1 MHVLFVQRSYLP
13 DCRANMISVH
23 FIIMQ
28 LLEERIIMTTKLKL
42 KDNTILI
49 TGGASGIGL
58 ELTKT
63 LLQMG
68 NTIII
73 CGRSENK
80 LQKVKNDL
88 PQVHTFQCD
97 VSDQTQREELF
108 SQVTNE
114 HPRLNILINNAVIVN
129 YLKIQDKNY
138 SAALVDQEIQTNF
151 IGPVGLINLF
161 LPHLNRQKNSTIINM
176 TTGLVYAPHADM
188 PGYCASKAAL
198 HSFTQCLRL
207 QLKDSPIKIIEVMM
221 TAVDTHFHDGGHVPD
236 IAITTEKAVALMLN
250 GIQKSINEIK
260 IGKVKLLSLLCRIA
274 PDFSLNKV
282 NKL

>member
-1 MHVLFVQRSYLP
+1 MLYL
-13 DCRANMISVH
+13 
-23 FIIMQ
+23 IIQ
-28 LLEERIIMTTKLKL
+28 KHRGGIIMTTKLKL

-49 TGGASGIGL
+49 TGGGSGIGL

-63 LLQMG
+63 LLKMG

-73 CGRSENK
+73 CGRSESK
-80 LQKVKNDL
+80 LQMVRNNF

-97 VSDQTQREELF
+97 ISDQKQREELF
-108 SQVTNE
+108 SKVTNE
-114 HPRLNILINNAVIVN
+114 HPQLNILINNAVIVN

-151 IGPVGLINLF
+151 IGPVELIKLF
-161 LPHLNRQKNSTIINM
+161 LRHLSRQKNSAIINM

-198 HSFTQCLRL
+198 HSYTQSLRL
-207 QLKDSPIKIIEVMM
+207 QLTGNPIKILEVMM

-236 IAITTEKAVALMLN
+236 IAITTEKAVTIMLN
-250 GIQKSINEIK
+250 GMQKSKNEIK

-274 PDFSLNKV
+274 PDFSLKKI

>member
-1 MHVLFVQRSYLP
+1 
-13 DCRANMISVH
+13 
-23 FIIMQ
+23 
-28 LLEERIIMTTKLKL
+28 MTTKLKL
-42 KDNTILI
+42 INNTILI
-49 TGGASGIGL
+49 TGGGSGIGL

-63 LLQMG
+63 LLRMG
-68 NTIII
+68 NIVII

-80 LQKVKNDL
+80 LQMVKNDL
-88 PQVHTFQCD
+88 PRVHTVQCD
-97 VSDQTQREELF
+97 VSDQKQREELF

-114 HPRLNILINNAVIVN
+114 HPRLNMLINNAVIVN

-138 SAALVDQEIQTNF
+138 SAALVDREIQTNF
-151 IGPVGLINLF
+151 IGPVGLIKLF
-161 LPHLNRQKNSTIINM
+161 LSHLSRQKNSAIINM

-198 HSFTQCLRL
+198 HSYTQSLRL
-207 QLKDSPIKIIEVMM
+207 QLKDNPIKIIEVMM

-236 IAITTEKAVALMLN
+236 IAITTKKAVTLMLN
-250 GIQKSINEIK
+250 EIQKSKNEIK

-274 PDFSLNKV
+274 PDFSLNKI